1 MSNFIIQVALDVWY
15 ESSYPTVALLGDMY
29 KIGYTII
36 DETPFRNMPPEIRN
50 SNPNF
55 KYQPMYEIS
64 SPENHYKINVGDKIF
79 GVSASAYISWN
90 DFIQDTKKIFNV
102 LFSNSTSDLKI
113 SRIGLRYLDMLDN
126 INIFEN
132 SHIKLEISSES
143 KSRSNSINIRFDN
156 IIDSCNVAE
165 TIVYPVEKIDNKAVL
180 GTLIDI
186 ITAKEQIKDID
197 KDNFYSIAN
206 KLHEIQK
213 NQFKKILTDELRRQ
227 INI

>member
-15 ESSYPTVALLGDMY
+15 ESSYPTVALLSDIY
-29 KIGYTII
+29 KIGYTTIT
-36 DETPFRNMPPEIRN
+36 ETPFRNMPPEIRN

-79 GVSASAYISWN
+79 GVSASAYISWD

-126 INIFEN
+126 INIFDN
-132 SHIKLEISSES
+132 SHIRLEISSES
-143 KSRSNSINIRFDN
+143 KSKSNAINIRFDN
-156 IIDSCNVAE
+156 IIESCNVVE
-165 TIVYPVEKIDNKAVL
+165 TIVYPVEKINNKEVL

-197 KDNFYSIAN
+197 QDNFYSIAN